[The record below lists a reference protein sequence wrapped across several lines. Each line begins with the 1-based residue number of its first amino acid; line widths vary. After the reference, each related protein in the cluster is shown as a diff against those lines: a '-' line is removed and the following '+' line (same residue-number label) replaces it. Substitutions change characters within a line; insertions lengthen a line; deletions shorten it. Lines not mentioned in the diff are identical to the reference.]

1 MVFHLVSPRIG
12 RSMSH
17 DWHMKRGS
25 LFGKRSKHTRMAHC
39 EPFRW
44 WFIRLRFPWDLPM
57 VQIDLAHIS
66 TVLERFTR
74 TDLGGTLS
82 SIEHAVKGLTA
93 ANCADTLAAAGV
105 TSEVL
110 SAAASL
116 KRLAGQVNVAIHAT
130 GILLC
135 LPHLLEG
142 GETVEYV
149 SLGAGNTGRDFD
161 LETNRRIAEFKFIH
175 WRGGAESIRQNQL
188 FKDFYLLA
196 ESTSPKRKYLYV
208 LGTETP
214 LRFLNGGRKLDSVL
228 SRNVTL
234 LDDLQARHGSKFKKV
249 CDYYLA
255 HRHLV
260 AIEDVSPWVPEL
272 VAESAEIEDEGEI
285 G

>member
-1 MVFHLVSPRIG
+1 
-12 RSMSH
+12 
-17 DWHMKRGS
+17 
-25 LFGKRSKHTRMAHC
+25 MAS
-39 EPFRW
+39 
-44 WFIRLRFPWDLPM
+44 
-57 VQIDLAHIS
+57 IDLAHVS

-82 SIEHAVKGLTA
+82 SIESVVKGLTA
-93 ANCADTLAAAGV
+93 ANCAETLATAGV

-135 LPHLLEG
+135 LPHILEA

-149 SLGAGNTGRDFD
+149 SLGAGNTGREFD

-196 ESTSPKRKYLYV
+196 ESTSKKRKYLYV
-208 LGTETP
+208 LGTKTP
-214 LRFLNGGRKLDSVL
+214 LHFLNGGRKLESVL
-228 SRNVTL
+228 SRNVKL
-234 LDDLQARHGSKFKKV
+234 LNDLQARHGDKYKKV
-249 CDYYLA
+249 CDYFMA
-255 HRHLV
+255 HRHL
-260 AIEDVSPWVPEL
+260 ASRDRGCGAMGAGTGRRER
-272 VAESAEIEDEGEI
+272 GN
-285 G
+285 

>member
-1 MVFHLVSPRIG
+1 
-12 RSMSH
+12 
-17 DWHMKRGS
+17 
-25 LFGKRSKHTRMAHC
+25 MAS
-39 EPFRW
+39 
-44 WFIRLRFPWDLPM
+44 
-57 VQIDLAHIS
+57 IDLAQIS

-74 TDLGGTLS
+74 TDLGSTLS
-82 SIEHAVKGLTA
+82 SIESAIVGLTA
-93 ANCADTLAAAGV
+93 ANCAKTLAAAGV

-116 KRLAGQVNVAIHAT
+116 KRLAGQINVAIHAI

-135 LPHLLEG
+135 LPHILEA
-142 GETVEYV
+142 GESVEYV
-149 SLGAGNTGRDFD
+149 SLGAGNTGRQFD

-196 ESTSPKRKYLYV
+196 ESASKKGKYLYV

-214 LRFLNGGRKLDSVL
+214 LHFLKGGRALSSVL
-228 SRNVTL
+228 SRNVKL
-234 LDDLQARHGSKFKKV
+234 LNNLQARHGSKYTKV

-255 HRHLV
+255 HQNRV

-272 VAESAEIEDEGEI
+272 VAESAEPYAFNAPEYVNVELFLMLRARGMPVETPAVRP
-285 G
+285 

>member
-1 MVFHLVSPRIG
+1 
-12 RSMSH
+12 
-17 DWHMKRGS
+17 
-25 LFGKRSKHTRMAHC
+25 MAS
-39 EPFRW
+39 
-44 WFIRLRFPWDLPM
+44 
-57 VQIDLAHIS
+57 IDLAHVS
-66 TVLERFTR
+66 TVLERFTQ

-82 SIEHAVKGLTA
+82 SIESVVKGLTA
-93 ANCADTLAAAGV
+93 ANCAETLATAGV

-135 LPHLLEG
+135 LPHILEA

-149 SLGAGNTGRDFD
+149 SLGAGNTGREFD

-196 ESTSPKRKYLYV
+196 ESTSKKRKYLYV
-208 LGTETP
+208 LGTKTP
-214 LRFLNGGRKLDSVL
+214 LHFLNGGRKLESVL
-228 SRNVTL
+228 SRNVKL
-234 LDDLQARHGSKFKKV
+234 LNDLQARHGDKYKKV
-249 CDYYLA
+249 CDYFMA

-260 AIEDVSPWVPEL
+260 AIEDVAPWVPEL
-272 VAESAEIEDEGEI
+272 VAESAEIEEDGEPARPLAQVD